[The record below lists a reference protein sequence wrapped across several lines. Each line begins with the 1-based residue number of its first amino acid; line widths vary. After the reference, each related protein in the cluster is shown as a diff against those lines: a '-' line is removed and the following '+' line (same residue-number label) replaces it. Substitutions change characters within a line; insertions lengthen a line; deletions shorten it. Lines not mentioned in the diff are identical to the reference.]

1 MGILWSKLKESRE
14 RKKVL
19 SKVGPTT
26 HFARHEAEYWM
37 KIFYQDVPNGKL
49 SEAEFVEYFGNFYT
63 SADDGSKTT
72 LARQIFK
79 AFDRNNNGHV
89 SLREYLHGMSTL
101 LRGNTLE
108 KLEWA
113 FILFDLDGDGLV
125 SKEDMEGVLMLYNDL
140 RTNKEGGIS
149 EEQLAAIVD
158 HEFPLID
165 RAGKGRLGKRQFIE
179 GVSRSHRLLEIMPIR

>member
-1 MGILWSKLKESRE
+1 MGILWSRLKQRRE
-14 RKKVL
+14 MRKVL

-26 HFARHEAEYWM
+26 HFAKHEAEYWM
-37 KIFYQDVPNGKL
+37 KIFYKDVPNGKL

-63 SADDGSKTT
+63 ATDDRSKST

-89 SLREYLHGMSTL
+89 SLREYLMGMSTL
-101 LRGNTLE
+101 LRGDALE
-108 KLEWA
+108 KLEWS

-140 RTNKEGGIS
+140 RTNKEGGKS
-149 EEQLAAIVD
+149 DEQLAAIVD
-158 HEFPLID
+158 QEFNLID

-179 GVSRSHRLLEIMPIR
+179 GVSRSFRLLDIMPIR